1 MKMRYEY
8 ELWNGKEVVGKVY
21 ADWPMALAAGDFL
34 EIPEVSMFKQK
45 YGCKVKTVRFN
56 LRYRTIEC
64 YRDITSRLCIDV
76 RRKSKRQID
85 LLKRYYLCTKK

>member
-21 ADWPMALAAGDFL
+21 ADWPMYLMAGDFV
-34 EIPEVSMFKQK
+34 EIPEVPMLKQ
-45 YGCKVKTVRFN
+45 KTVRFK
-56 LRYRTIEC
+56 LMYRTIES

-85 LLKRYYLCTKK
+85 LLKAYYL